1 MIFYF
6 QPDLSKY
13 MGEATESAKQEGE
26 IKFGK
31 GEGASL
37 DTVKK
42 APEETQ
48 QQFHSV
54 STKGDS
60 LKMVGA
66 EVLSCK
72 SKDDLKTNLP
82 KAIVVKK
89 NLKKDVE
96 ILYESFKN
104 FEKTHD
110 NPEEVKEFKQA
121 CNTVIRAAQ
130 KSHSA
135 IKDKVYT
142 IYDKNK

>member
-1 MIFYF
+1 M
-6 QPDLSKY
+6 
-13 MGEATESAKQEGE
+13 ATESAKQKPEV
-26 IKFGK
+26 KFGNSA
-31 GEGASL
+31 EASPE
-37 DTVKK
+37 TVKK

-54 STKGDS
+54 SSKGDS
-60 LKMVGA
+60 LKLVGE
-66 EVLSCK
+66 EVLSCE

-96 ILYESFKN
+96 TLYESFKN

-110 NPEEVKEFKQA
+110 NPEEIKEFKHA
-121 CNTVIRAAQ
+121 CNTVIREAQ

-135 IKDKVYT
+135 IKEKVYT
-142 IYDKNK
+142 IYDKKK

>member
-1 MIFYF
+1 MA
-6 QPDLSKY
+6 S
-13 MGEATESAKQEGE
+13 ESAKQKPVV
-26 IKFGK
+26 KFGNAA
-31 GEGASL
+31 GASL

-54 STKGDS
+54 SSKGDS
-60 LKMVGA
+60 LKLVGE

-72 SKDDLKTNLP
+72 SKDDLKNNLP

-96 ILYESFKN
+96 TLYESFKN

-110 NPEEVKEFKQA
+110 NPQEIKEFKHA

-142 IYDKNK
+142 IYDKKK

>member
-1 MIFYF
+1 M
-6 QPDLSKY
+6 
-13 MGEATESAKQEGE
+13 ATESAKQKPEV
-26 IKFGK
+26 KFGNVA
-31 GEGASL
+31 GASL
-37 DTVKK
+37 DTVKR

-54 STKGDS
+54 SSKGDS
-60 LKMVGA
+60 LKLVGE
-66 EVLSCK
+66 EVLSCE

-96 ILYESFKN
+96 TLYESFKN

-110 NPEEVKEFKQA
+110 NPKEIKEFKHA
-121 CNTVIRAAQ
+121 CNTVIREAQ

-142 IYDKNK
+142 IYDKKK

>member
-1 MIFYF
+1 M
-6 QPDLSKY
+6 
-13 MGEATESAKQEGE
+13 ATESANKKPEV
-26 IKFGK
+26 KFGNAA
-31 GEGASL
+31 GTSL

-54 STKGDS
+54 SSKGDS
-60 LKMVGA
+60 LKLVGE
-66 EVLSCK
+66 EVLSCE

-96 ILYESFKN
+96 TLYESFKN

-110 NPEEVKEFKQA
+110 NPKEIKEFKHA
-121 CNTVIRAAQ
+121 CNTVIREAQ

-142 IYDKNK
+142 IYDKRK

>member
-1 MIFYF
+1 M
-6 QPDLSKY
+6 
-13 MGEATESAKQEGE
+13 ATESANQKPEV
-26 IKFGK
+26 KFGNAS
-31 GEGASL
+31 EASL

-54 STKGDS
+54 SSKGDS
-60 LKMVGA
+60 LKLVGV
-66 EVLSCK
+66 EVLSCE

-96 ILYESFKN
+96 TLYESFKN

-110 NPEEVKEFKQA
+110 NPKEIKEFKHA
-121 CNTVIRAAQ
+121 CNTVIREAQ

-142 IYDKNK
+142 IYDKKK

>member
-1 MIFYF
+1 M
-6 QPDLSKY
+6 
-13 MGEATESAKQEGE
+13 ATESANQKPEV
-26 IKFGK
+26 KFGNAA
-31 GEGASL
+31 EASL

-54 STKGDS
+54 SSKGDS
-60 LKMVGA
+60 LKLVGE
-66 EVLSCK
+66 EVLSCE

-96 ILYESFKN
+96 TLYESFKN

-110 NPEEVKEFKQA
+110 NPKEIKEFKHA
-121 CNTVIRAAQ
+121 CNTVIREAQ

-142 IYDKNK
+142 IYDKKK

>member
-1 MIFYF
+1 M
-6 QPDLSKY
+6 
-13 MGEATESAKQEGE
+13 ATESAKQKLGV
-26 IKFGK
+26 KFGNAA
-31 GEGASL
+31 GASL

-54 STKGDS
+54 SSKGDS
-60 LKMVGA
+60 LKLVGE
-66 EVLSCK
+66 EVLSCE

-96 ILYESFKN
+96 TLYESFKN

-110 NPEEVKEFKQA
+110 NPKEIKEFKHA
-121 CNTVIRAAQ
+121 CNTVIREAQ

-142 IYDKNK
+142 IYDKKQ

>member
-1 MIFYF
+1 M
-6 QPDLSKY
+6 
-13 MGEATESAKQEGE
+13 ATESAKKKPEV
-26 IKFGK
+26 KFGNAS
-31 GEGASL
+31 EASL

-54 STKGDS
+54 SSKGDS
-60 LKMVGA
+60 LKLVGE
-66 EVLSCK
+66 EVISCE

-96 ILYESFKN
+96 TLYESFKN

-110 NPEEVKEFKQA
+110 NPKEIKEFKHA
-121 CNTVIRAAQ
+121 CNTVIREAQ

-142 IYDKNK
+142 IYDKKK

>member
-1 MIFYF
+1 M
-6 QPDLSKY
+6 
-13 MGEATESAKQEGE
+13 ATESANQKPEV
-26 IKFGK
+26 KFGNAS
-31 GEGASL
+31 EASL

-54 STKGDS
+54 SSKGDS
-60 LKMVGA
+60 LKLVGL
-66 EVLSCK
+66 EVLSCE

-96 ILYESFKN
+96 TLYESFKN

-110 NPEEVKEFKQA
+110 NPKEIKEFKHA
-121 CNTVIRAAQ
+121 CNTVIREAQ

-142 IYDKNK
+142 IYDKKK

>member
-1 MIFYF
+1 MA
-6 QPDLSKY
+6 S
-13 MGEATESAKQEGE
+13 ESESAKQKPVV
-26 IKFGK
+26 KFGNAA
-31 GEGASL
+31 GASL

-54 STKGDS
+54 SSKGDS
-60 LKMVGA
+60 LKLVGE
-66 EVLSCK
+66 EVLSCE

-96 ILYESFKN
+96 TLYESFKN

-110 NPEEVKEFKQA
+110 NPKEIKEFKHA

-142 IYDKNK
+142 IYDKKK

>member
-1 MIFYF
+1 MA
-6 QPDLSKY
+6 S
-13 MGEATESAKQEGE
+13 ESAKQKPVV
-26 IKFGK
+26 KFGNAA
-31 GEGASL
+31 GASL

-54 STKGDS
+54 SSKGDF
-60 LKMVGA
+60 LKLVGE

-72 SKDDLKTNLP
+72 SKDDLKNNLP

-96 ILYESFKN
+96 TLYESFKN

-110 NPEEVKEFKQA
+110 NPQEIKEFKHA

-142 IYDKNK
+142 IYDKKK

>member
-1 MIFYF
+1 M
-6 QPDLSKY
+6 
-13 MGEATESAKQEGE
+13 ATESAKQKPEV
-26 IKFGK
+26 KFGNAA
-31 GEGASL
+31 GASL
-37 DTVKK
+37 VTVKK

-54 STKGDS
+54 SSKGDS
-60 LKMVGA
+60 LKLVGE
-66 EVLSCK
+66 EVLSCE

-96 ILYESFKN
+96 TLYESFKN

-110 NPEEVKEFKQA
+110 NPKEIKEFKHA
-121 CNTVIRAAQ
+121 CNTVIREAQ

-142 IYDKNK
+142 IYDKKK

>member
-1 MIFYF
+1 M
-6 QPDLSKY
+6 
-13 MGEATESAKQEGE
+13 ATESAKQKPEV
-26 IKFGK
+26 KFGNAA
-31 GEGASL
+31 EAPL

-54 STKGDS
+54 SSKGDS
-60 LKMVGA
+60 LKLVGE
-66 EVLSCK
+66 EVLSCE

-96 ILYESFKN
+96 TLYESFKN

-110 NPEEVKEFKQA
+110 NPKEIKEFKHA
-121 CNTVIRAAQ
+121 CNTVIREAQ

-142 IYDKNK
+142 IYDKKK

>member
-1 MIFYF
+1 M
-6 QPDLSKY
+6 
-13 MGEATESAKQEGE
+13 ATESAKQKPEV
-26 IKFGK
+26 KFGNAA
-31 GEGASL
+31 GASL

-54 STKGDS
+54 SSKGDS
-60 LKMVGA
+60 LKLVGV
-66 EVLSCK
+66 EVLSCE

-96 ILYESFKN
+96 TLYESFKN

-110 NPEEVKEFKQA
+110 NPKEIKEFKHA
-121 CNTVIRAAQ
+121 CNTVIREAQ

-142 IYDKNK
+142 IYDKKK

>member
-1 MIFYF
+1 M
-6 QPDLSKY
+6 
-13 MGEATESAKQEGE
+13 ATESANQKPEV
-26 IKFGK
+26 KFGNAA
-31 GEGASL
+31 GTSL

-54 STKGDS
+54 SSKGDS
-60 LKMVGA
+60 LKLVGE
-66 EVLSCK
+66 EVLSCE

-96 ILYESFKN
+96 TLYESFKN

-110 NPEEVKEFKQA
+110 NPKEIKEFKHA
-121 CNTVIRAAQ
+121 CNTVIREAQ

-142 IYDKNK
+142 IYDKKK

>member
-1 MIFYF
+1 M
-6 QPDLSKY
+6 
-13 MGEATESAKQEGE
+13 ATESAKQKPEL
-26 IKFGK
+26 KFGNAA
-31 GEGASL
+31 EASL

-54 STKGDS
+54 SSKGDS
-60 LKMVGA
+60 LKLVGE
-66 EVLSCK
+66 EVLSCE

-96 ILYESFKN
+96 TLYESFKN

-110 NPEEVKEFKQA
+110 NPKEIKEFKHA
-121 CNTVIRAAQ
+121 CNTVIREAQ

-142 IYDKNK
+142 IYDKKK

>member
-1 MIFYF
+1 MA
-6 QPDLSKY
+6 
-13 MGEATESAKQEGE
+13 EATESTKQKTVA
-26 IKFGK
+26 KFGNDA
-31 GEGASL
+31 GASL

-48 QQFHSV
+48 QQFHAV
-54 STKGDS
+54 SSKGDS
-60 LKMVGA
+60 LKIVGE

-72 SKDDLKTNLP
+72 SKDELKTNLP

-110 NPEEVKEFKQA
+110 DPNEVKEFKNA
-121 CNTVIRAAQ
+121 CNTLIRTAQ
-130 KSHSA
+130 KSHST

-142 IYDKNK
+142 IYEKK

>member
-1 MIFYF
+1 M
-6 QPDLSKY
+6 
-13 MGEATESAKQEGE
+13 ATESAKQKPEV
-26 IKFGK
+26 KFGNVA
-31 GEGASL
+31 GASL

-54 STKGDS
+54 SSKGDS
-60 LKMVGA
+60 LKLVGE
-66 EVLSCK
+66 EVLSCE

-96 ILYESFKN
+96 TLYESFKN

-110 NPEEVKEFKQA
+110 NPKEIKEFKHA
-121 CNTVIRAAQ
+121 CNTVIREAQ
-130 KSHSA
+130 KSHSV

-142 IYDKNK
+142 IYDKKK

>member
-1 MIFYF
+1 M
-6 QPDLSKY
+6 
-13 MGEATESAKQEGE
+13 ATESAKQKPEV
-26 IKFGK
+26 KFGNAA
-31 GEGASL
+31 EASL

-48 QQFHSV
+48 EQFHSV
-54 STKGDS
+54 SSKGDS
-60 LKMVGA
+60 LKLVGE
-66 EVLSCK
+66 EVLSCE

-96 ILYESFKN
+96 TLYESFKN

-110 NPEEVKEFKQA
+110 NPKEIKEFKHA
-121 CNTVIRAAQ
+121 CNTVIREAQ

-142 IYDKNK
+142 IYDKKK

>member
-1 MIFYF
+1 MA
-6 QPDLSKY
+6 S
-13 MGEATESAKQEGE
+13 ESAKQKPVV
-26 IKFGK
+26 KFGNAA
-31 GEGASL
+31 GASL

-54 STKGDS
+54 SSKGDF
-60 LKMVGA
+60 LKLVGE

-96 ILYESFKN
+96 TLYESFKN

-110 NPEEVKEFKQA
+110 NPKEIKEFKHA

-142 IYDKNK
+142 IYDKKK

>member
-1 MIFYF
+1 MA
-6 QPDLSKY
+6 
-13 MGEATESAKQEGE
+13 EATESAKQKTVA
-26 IKFGK
+26 KFGNDAD
-31 GEGASL
+31 ASL

-48 QQFHSV
+48 QQFHVV
-54 STKGDS
+54 SSKGDS
-60 LKMVGA
+60 LKILVE

-72 SKDDLKTNLP
+72 SKDELKTNLP

-96 ILYESFKN
+96 ILYVSFKN

-110 NPEEVKEFKQA
+110 DPNEVKEFKHA
-121 CNTVIRAAQ
+121 CNTLIRTAQ

-142 IYDKNK
+142 IYDKKK

>member
-1 MIFYF
+1 M
-6 QPDLSKY
+6 
-13 MGEATESAKQEGE
+13 ATESAKQKPEV
-26 IKFGK
+26 KFGNAA
-31 GEGASL
+31 EASL

-54 STKGDS
+54 SSKGDS
-60 LKMVGA
+60 LKLVGE
-66 EVLSCK
+66 EVLSCE

-96 ILYESFKN
+96 TLYESFKN

-110 NPEEVKEFKQA
+110 NPKEIKEFKHA
-121 CNTVIRAAQ
+121 CNTVIREAQ

-142 IYDKNK
+142 IYDKKK

>member
-1 MIFYF
+1 M
-6 QPDLSKY
+6 
-13 MGEATESAKQEGE
+13 ATESAKQKPEV
-26 IKFGK
+26 KFGNAA
-31 GEGASL
+31 GASL

-54 STKGDS
+54 SSKGDS
-60 LKMVGA
+60 LKLVGE
-66 EVLSCK
+66 EVLSCE

-96 ILYESFKN
+96 TLYESFKN

-110 NPEEVKEFKQA
+110 NPKEIKEFKHA
-121 CNTVIRAAQ
+121 CNTVIREAQ

-142 IYDKNK
+142 ICDKKK

>member
-1 MIFYF
+1 M
-6 QPDLSKY
+6 
-13 MGEATESAKQEGE
+13 ATESAKQKPEV
-26 IKFGK
+26 KFGNAA
-31 GEGASL
+31 GASL
-37 DTVKK
+37 DTVKR

-54 STKGDS
+54 SSKGDS
-60 LKMVGA
+60 LKLVGE
-66 EVLSCK
+66 EVLSCE

-96 ILYESFKN
+96 TLYESFKN

-110 NPEEVKEFKQA
+110 NPKEIKEFKHA
-121 CNTVIRAAQ
+121 CNTVIREAQ

-142 IYDKNK
+142 IYDKKK

>member
-1 MIFYF
+1 M
-6 QPDLSKY
+6 
-13 MGEATESAKQEGE
+13 ATESAKQKPEV
-26 IKFGK
+26 KFGNAA
-31 GEGASL
+31 ETSL

-54 STKGDS
+54 SSKGDS
-60 LKMVGA
+60 LKLVGE
-66 EVLSCK
+66 EVLSCE

-96 ILYESFKN
+96 TLYESFKN

-110 NPEEVKEFKQA
+110 NPKEIKEFKHA
-121 CNTVIRAAQ
+121 CNTVIREAQ

-142 IYDKNK
+142 IYDKKK

>member
-1 MIFYF
+1 M
-6 QPDLSKY
+6 
-13 MGEATESAKQEGE
+13 ATESAKQKPEV
-26 IKFGK
+26 KFGNAS
-31 GEGASL
+31 EASL

-54 STKGDS
+54 SSKGDS
-60 LKMVGA
+60 LKLVGE
-66 EVLSCK
+66 EVLSCE

-96 ILYESFKN
+96 TLYESFKN

-110 NPEEVKEFKQA
+110 NPKEIKEFKHA
-121 CNTVIRAAQ
+121 CNTVIREAQ

-142 IYDKNK
+142 IYDKKK

>member
-1 MIFYF
+1 MA
-6 QPDLSKY
+6 S
-13 MGEATESAKQEGE
+13 ESAKQKPVV
-26 IKFGK
+26 KFGNAA
-31 GEGASL
+31 GASL

-54 STKGDS
+54 SSKGDF
-60 LKMVGA
+60 LKLVGE

-72 SKDDLKTNLP
+72 SKDDLKNNLP

-110 NPEEVKEFKQA
+110 NPKEIKEFKHA

-142 IYDKNK
+142 IYDKKK

>member
-1 MIFYF
+1 M
-6 QPDLSKY
+6 
-13 MGEATESAKQEGE
+13 ATESAKQKPEV
-26 IKFGK
+26 KFGNAA
-31 GEGASL
+31 GASL

-42 APEETQ
+42 APAETQ

-54 STKGDS
+54 SSKGDS
-60 LKMVGA
+60 LKLVGE
-66 EVLSCK
+66 EVLSCE

-96 ILYESFKN
+96 TLYESFKN

-110 NPEEVKEFKQA
+110 NPKEIKEFKHA
-121 CNTVIRAAQ
+121 CNTVIREAQ

-142 IYDKNK
+142 IYDKRK

>member
-1 MIFYF
+1 M
-6 QPDLSKY
+6 
-13 MGEATESAKQEGE
+13 ATESAKQKLEV
-26 IKFGK
+26 KFGNTA
-31 GEGASL
+31 EAEL

-54 STKGDS
+54 SSKGDS
-60 LKMVGA
+60 LKLVGE
-66 EVLSCK
+66 EVLSCE

-96 ILYESFKN
+96 TLYESFKN

-110 NPEEVKEFKQA
+110 NPEEIKEFKHA
-121 CNTVIRAAQ
+121 CNTVIREAQ

-142 IYDKNK
+142 IYDKKK

>member
-1 MIFYF
+1 M
-6 QPDLSKY
+6 
-13 MGEATESAKQEGE
+13 ATESAKQKPEV
-26 IKFGK
+26 KFGNAA
-31 GEGASL
+31 GASL

-54 STKGDS
+54 SSKGDS
-60 LKMVGA
+60 LKLVGE
-66 EVLSCK
+66 EVLSCE

-96 ILYESFKN
+96 TLYENFKN

-110 NPEEVKEFKQA
+110 NPKEIKEFKHA
-121 CNTVIRAAQ
+121 CNTVIREAQ

-142 IYDKNK
+142 IYDKKK

>member
-1 MIFYF
+1 M
-6 QPDLSKY
+6 
-13 MGEATESAKQEGE
+13 ATESAKQKPEV
-26 IKFGK
+26 KFGNAA
-31 GEGASL
+31 GASL

-54 STKGDS
+54 SSKGDS
-60 LKMVGA
+60 LKLVGE
-66 EVLSCK
+66 EVLSCE
-72 SKDDLKTNLP
+72 SNDDLKTNLP
-82 KAIVVKK
+82 KAVVVKR

-96 ILYESFKN
+96 ILFESFKN

-110 NPEEVKEFKQA
+110 NPKEIKEFKHA
-121 CNTVIRAAQ
+121 CNTVIREAQ

-142 IYDKNK
+142 IYDKKK

>member
-26 IKFGK
+26 IKFGN

-89 NLKKDVE
+89 NLKKLM
-96 ILYESFKN
+96 IFLK
-104 FEKTHD
+104 
-110 NPEEVKEFKQA
+110 
-121 CNTVIRAAQ
+121 I
-130 KSHSA
+130 
-135 IKDKVYT
+135 
-142 IYDKNK
+142 